1 MWCITRLLTVGY
13 TERRTLIM
21 VGKNQVLSV
30 VSRMPSGSQG
40 SEVMPPQ
47 AGYEVLTIQNIS
59 MEDNQGPA
67 GDPGVFSPV
76 QRKQNKEKK
85 NVCEVTQS
93 LLSLMAI
100 TGRSGRSQFEQDQ
113 YAQQLLRII
122 WTIKKF
128 VVLNLGHTA

>member
-1 MWCITRLLTVGY
+1 MAL
-13 TERRTLIM
+13 
-21 VGKNQVLSV
+21 KS
-30 VSRMPSGSQG
+30 
-40 SEVMPPQ
+40 
-47 AGYEVLTIQNIS
+47 GYEILTIQNIS

-67 GDPGVFSPV
+67 GDPGIFSPV

-93 LLSLMAI
+93 LLNLMAD

-113 YAQQLLRII
+113 SIKL
-122 WTIKKF
+122 IKKN